1 MDEDIFELETN
12 IPEFIKNEL
21 DSEQLEAVVNS
32 RGRSLIIAG
41 PGSGKTRVIT
51 YKIAYLMYNGINPKN
66 ILLVTFTRAA
76 AKEMIERVKNV
87 TNSDI
92 EEMTA
97 GTFHHVCNAILRRY
111 AGKLGYKNNF
121 TILDSEDAKDVLKIA
136 RNEYKEN
143 IGDRAQKLPK
153 ENVIMKII
161 SYSKNTLKSLRESIL
176 EVSSNLIEYEN
187 DIEYIWQKYAEI
199 KKDINAMDYDDILVN
214 TAVLFR
220 MNKEILQFISSKYRY
235 VLVDEFQ
242 DTNKIQLEIVEALS
256 SVHGN
261 LIAVGDDSQS
271 IYSFRGA
278 RFENVKEFMENSTL
292 FKIQTNYRST
302 PEIVNLVNEMIPL
315 NSVHKTLKSVRNS
328 IDKPIIIETF
338 DDLEQSEAVVKIIKE
353 KLDEGLEP
361 NEIAV
366 LYRSHFLSMT
376 LQQKLDS
383 KKIPYRLLSGKRF
396 IETAHIKDILSFL
409 KIVQNPYDKISWTRA
424 LKLFPKIG
432 SKTAVR
438 VYENIFDSLN
448 DNKNL
453 EIGLETSLLKK
464 NKNVLNFFVELFKNN
479 TASDII
485 EYVFKNHYKEYSK
498 LTFKD
503 SRSRNMDIERFIE
516 IADKYETLE
525 KFLEEMTLSE
535 NIKVSSSRKEKE
547 EKEVTLTTIHGS
559 KGLEWKVVILISV
572 NPGDFPNGMAIRE
585 KRIDEEER
593 LFYVAITRAKNELYI
608 LKQVTGTVNPYMRNS
623 FVFMKKE
630 NDFIKRIPNQY
641 IKKLK
646 TGYKRYF

>member
-12 IPEFIKNEL
+12 IPEFMKTEL
-21 DSEQLEAVVNS
+21 DSEQLEAVINS
-32 RGRSLIIAG
+32 RGRTLIIAG

-51 YKIAYLMYNGINPKN
+51 YKIAYLMYNGIDPKN

-92 EEMTA
+92 EGMTA

-143 IGDRAQKLPK
+143 IGDMAQKLPK
-153 ENVIMKII
+153 ENIIMKII

-176 EVSSNLIEYEN
+176 DVSSNLIEYEN
-187 DIEYIWQKYAEI
+187 DIEYIWQKYAEL

-220 MNKEILQFISSKYRY
+220 MNKDILQFISSKYRY

-261 LIAVGDDSQS
+261 LIVVGDDSQS

-278 RFENVKEFMENSTL
+278 RFENVKEFMESSNL

-315 NSVHKTLKSVRNS
+315 NSVHKTLKSVRSS

-353 KLDEGLEP
+353 KLDEGLEA

-366 LYRSHFLSMT
+366 LYRSHSLSMT

-438 VYENIFDSLN
+438 VYENIFESLN
-448 DNKNL
+448 TKNDL
-453 EIGLETSLLKK
+453 KNGLKTSLLKK
-464 NKNVLNFFVELFKNN
+464 NKTVLDFFLELFENQKPSN
-479 TASDII
+479 II
-485 EYVFKNHYKEYSK
+485 DYVFKNYYKEYSK
-498 LTFKD
+498 LTYKD
-503 SRSRNMDIERFIE
+503 SRSRNMDIERFVE
-516 IADKYETLE
+516 IADRYETLE

-535 NIKVSSSRKEKE
+535 NIKVSSSRKERE
-547 EKEVTLTTIHGS
+547 EKEVTLTTIHGA

-585 KRIDEEER
+585 NRIDEEER